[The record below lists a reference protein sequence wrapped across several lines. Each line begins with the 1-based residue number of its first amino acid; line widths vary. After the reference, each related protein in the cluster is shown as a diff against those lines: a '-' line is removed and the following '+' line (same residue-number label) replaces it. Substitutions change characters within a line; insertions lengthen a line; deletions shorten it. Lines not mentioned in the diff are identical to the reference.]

1 MLLLF
6 LFVYSLRSLR
16 ARGCFLAFRFMP
28 FVYPWRRR
36 GTMRGLLGPSTLPF
50 GHSYHCCTTCASL
63 LTYMLIYMCYG
74 AMSIRHSCIGLI
86 ALIRSFEHYLRV
98 VIFYYLGN
106 NCIHLGLLWSLPYV
120 RFRTSLAT
128 QMWSQITIRWF
139 LLPQIKGIEIQQLV
153 SRRPF
158 LGLSLPHTYDSR
170 MFRSMLIDLPIDGS
184 ISVDK
189 LMSVLQQGN
198 VWFDSF
204 WTLQLLRRCNSLAIS
219 GEGVRSFPNYANP
232 YWVF

>member
-50 GHSYHCCTTCASL
+50 GHPYHCCTTCASL

-98 VIFYYLGN
+98 VIFYCIGY
-106 NCIHLGLLWSLPYV
+106 NCIQSGLLWSLPYV
-120 RFRTSLAT
+120 RVPYIFGN
-128 QMWSQITIRWF
+128 TIVKPHHYPVVFTTTNQRYRNTT
-139 LLPQIKGIEIQQLV
+139 IGIETAFPWPV
-153 SRRPF
+153 SSAHLRF
-158 LGLSLPHTYDSR
+158 S
-170 MFRSMLIDLPIDGS
+170 
-184 ISVDK
+184 
-189 LMSVLQQGN
+189 N
-198 VWFDSF
+198 V
-204 WTLQLLRRCNSLAIS
+204 
-219 GEGVRSFPNYANP
+219 
-232 YWVF
+232 